1 MIFDLPEVDI
11 SKDSASLCWVVRNP
25 KTKSIIVK
33 VSFAH
38 LFSWQSLAS
47 SHYADDLFS
56 IIEAGIGLDGWLTP
70 EEISRI
76 EKAQPGITL
85 LPPLIDPDNLD
96 SLRENWVVSSPKSKN
111 TKNLP
116 KKKRN
121 KKKISPSLS
130 GKRKFIL

>member
-11 SKDSASLCWVVRNP
+11 FKDSASLCWIVRHP

-38 LFSWQSLAS
+38 LFSWQSLVS

-70 EEISRI
+70 EEIGRI
-76 EKAQPGITL
+76 EKAQPGVTL

-96 SLRENWVVSSPKSKN
+96 SLRKNWVVSSPKSKN
-111 TKNLP
+111 MKNSP
-116 KKKRN
+116 KKKRS